1 MRPANTRSLDC
12 SRAITAYR
20 SKQPGHTALRGG
32 SFLPAEAAL
41 KGQGEL
47 GAGEEKRALRAAL
60 YAARRAIPPA
70 DRLARARDIAR
81 RLDEVPGFLD
91 ARTLALYAALGAEVD
106 SHEIAARARSR
117 GVELVFPRVV
127 PGDRRLAFA
136 RSSLEALVPGPL
148 GALEPPPSAPEV
160 AREVIDCVLVPGTA
174 FSPDGHRLGRG
185 GGHYDAT
192 LAAMPR
198 AARVGV
204 AFDLQLVPA
213 LPSEA
218 HDARLD
224 ALVTEARVL
233 LFRRES
239 R

>member
-1 MRPANTRSLDC
+1 M
-12 SRAITAYR
+12 
-20 SKQPGHTALRGG
+20 
-32 SFLPAEAAL
+32 PAEAAL
-41 KGQGEL
+41 SGQGEPRT
-47 GAGEEKRALRAAL
+47 GEEKRALRAAL
-60 YAARRAIPPA
+60 VAARRAMPPSE
-70 DRLARARDIAR
+70 RLEKSRVIAR
-81 RLDEVPGFLD
+81 RLDEVPGFRQ

-106 SHEIAARARSR
+106 ATEIAALARSR
-117 GVELVFPRVV
+117 GVELVFPRAL
-127 PGDRRLAFA
+127 PGDRRLTFA
-136 RSSLEALVPGPL
+136 RSSPDALVRGPL
-148 GALEPPPSAPEV
+148 GALEPPPGAPEV
-160 AREVIDCVLVPGTA
+160 ARDVIDCVLVPGIA

-185 GGHYDAT
+185 GGYYDAT

-213 LPSEA
+213 LPAEA

-233 LFRRES
+233 RFGRES

>member
-1 MRPANTRSLDC
+1 L
-12 SRAITAYR
+12 SR
-20 SKQPGHTALRGG
+20 
-32 SFLPAEAAL
+32 AEAAL
-41 KGQGEL
+41 SGKVDL
-47 GAGEEKRALRAAL
+47 ATGEEKRALRTAL
-60 YAARRAIPPA
+60 LAARTAIPPA
-70 DRLARARDIAR
+70 ERLERSLLIAT
-81 RLDEVPGFLD
+81 RLEDVPAFRG

-106 SHEIAARARSR
+106 PSEVASRARSR
-117 GVELVFPRVV
+117 GVELVFPRVI
-127 PGDRRLAFA
+127 PGERRLAFA
-136 RSSLEALVPGPL
+136 RCAPDALVVGPL
-148 GALEPPPSAPEV
+148 GALEPPPDAPELPGE
-160 AREVIDCVLVPGTA
+160 EVDCFLVPGVA
-174 FSPDGHRLGRG
+174 FTEDGHRLGRG
-185 GGHYDAT
+185 GGYYDAT

-198 AARVGV
+198 ATRVGV